1 MDFLR
6 KNRAVVLRVCLFEY
20 DQEKHIKM
28 EKAESYQDGIALGE
42 ERGKRLGQEMGQDI
56 INRLNQSLIA
66 DNRLED
72 LTRSVQDPI
81 YQEELLKEYDILM

>member
-1 MDFLR
+1 M
-6 KNRAVVLRVCLFEY
+6 CLFEY

-72 LTRSVQDPI
+72 LTLQCSRSNISGRIVKRI
-81 YQEELLKEYDILM
+81 

>member
-1 MDFLR
+1 M
-6 KNRAVVLRVCLFEY
+6 CLFEY

-28 EKAESYQDGIALGE
+28 EKAESYHDGIALGE

>member
-1 MDFLR
+1 M
-6 KNRAVVLRVCLFEY
+6 CLFEY

-28 EKAESYQDGIALGE
+28 EKAESYQDEIALGE

>member
-1 MDFLR
+1 
-6 KNRAVVLRVCLFEY
+6 
-20 DQEKHIKM
+20 
-28 EKAESYQDGIALGE
+28 
-42 ERGKRLGQEMGQDI
+42 MGQDI

>member
-1 MDFLR
+1 M
-6 KNRAVVLRVCLFEY
+6 CLFEY

-28 EKAESYQDGIALGE
+28 EKA
-42 ERGKRLGQEMGQDI
+42 QEMGQDI